1 MKALQ
6 IKGYGELR
14 ENIFLGDVPKPQIK
28 EGQVLVEVHAAS
40 VNPVD
45 YKIVLGNLKLLL
57 RLKLPAVFGYDFAG
71 IVSEKGN
78 GVTRLKIGDAV
89 YGRVPS
95 ESPGTFSEFVT
106 VDADVVSPKPKNL
119 DFIEAS
125 SIPLVGVTTVQVFN
139 KSNLIAGD
147 KVLIH
152 AGSGGIG
159 TFAIQYAKAKGA
171 YVYTTTSTQNMAW
184 VKALRAD
191 RVIDYK
197 TEDYKKIAKDLDVV
211 YDTLGG
217 QYTLD
222 AFDLVKPKGHI
233 TSIAG
238 GIDGETVKAL
248 GLPKII
254 QWILFFKGR
263 KIRKLAKQ
271 KGVHYNYVLMDPNRE
286 QLEQLTDLI
295 QQGTIKPVLDK
306 VYDLAD
312 GVEALVHQQSG
323 RAKGKIVIKM
333 R

>member
-6 IKGYGELR
+6 IKGYGEIQK
-14 ENIFLGDVPKPQIK
+14 NVFLGELTKPQPK

-45 YKIVLGNLKLLL
+45 YKIALGNLKLLL

-71 IVSEKGN
+71 VVAEKGD
-78 GVTRLKIGDAV
+78 GVTRLEVGDAV
-89 YGRVPS
+89 YGRVSS
-95 ESPGTFSEFVT
+95 ESPGTFAEFVA
-106 VDADVVSPKPKNL
+106 VDAEIVPLKPKNL
-119 DFIEAS
+119 DFIEAAC
-125 SIPLVGVTTVQVFN
+125 IPLVGVTTVQVFK
-139 KSNLIAGD
+139 KSNLKPGD

-171 YVYTTTSTQNMAW
+171 YVFTTTSTQNVSW
-184 VKALRAD
+184 VKALGAD

-197 TEDYKKIAKDLDVV
+197 KEDYKEIAKDLDVV

-222 AFDLVKPKGHI
+222 AFDLVKPGGHV

-263 KIRKLAKQ
+263 KIRKRAKQ
-271 KGVHYNYVLMDPNRE
+271 KGVHYNYVLMEPNRE
-286 QLEQLTDLI
+286 QLEQLTGLI
-295 QQGTIKPVLDK
+295 QQGAIKPVLDK
-306 VYDLAD
+306 VYELKD
-312 GVEALVHQQSG
+312 GVEALVHQESG
-323 RAKGKIVIKM
+323 RARGKIVIKM
-333 R
+333 G

>member
-6 IKGYGELR
+6 FKGYGKLR
-14 ENIFLGDVPKPQIK
+14 GNIFLGDVPKPQIR
-28 EGQVLVEVHAAS
+28 EGQVLVQVHAAS

-45 YKIVLGNLKLLL
+45 YKIVNGNLKLLL

-71 IVSEKGN
+71 VVTEAGN
-78 GVTRLKIGDAV
+78 GVDHVKMGDTV
-89 YGRVPS
+89 YGSLPS
-95 ESPGTFSEFVT
+95 ISPGTFAEFAA
-106 VDADVVSPKPKNL
+106 VDADVVALKPKNL
-119 DFIEAS
+119 NFIEAAC
-125 SIPLVGVTTVQVFN
+125 IPLVGLTTVQVFN
-139 KSNLIAGD
+139 KSNLKRGD

-159 TFAIQYAKAKGA
+159 TLAIQYAKAKGA
-171 YVYTTTSTQNMAW
+171 FVYTTTSTQNTEW
-184 VKALRAD
+184 VKDLGAD

-197 TEDYKKIAKDLDVV
+197 NEDYKKIAKDLDVV

-222 AFDLVKPKGHI
+222 AFDQVKPGGHV

-263 KIRKLAKQ
+263 KIRKRAEQ
-271 KGVHYNYVLMDPNRE
+271 KGAHYNYVLMDPNRE
-286 QLEQLTDLI
+286 QVEQLTALI
-295 QQGTIKPVLDK
+295 QQGAIKPVLDK
-306 VYDLAD
+306 VYDLDD

>member
-6 IKGYGELR
+6 IKGYGEIR
-14 ENIFLGDVPKPQIK
+14 KNVFLDEVEKPQPK

-71 IVSEKGN
+71 VVVEKGV
-78 GVTRLKIGDAV
+78 GVAHLEVGDSV

-95 ESPGTFSEFVT
+95 ESPCTFAEFVA
-106 VDADVVSPKPKNL
+106 VDAEIVSLKPKTL

-125 SIPLVGVTTVQVFN
+125 SIPLVGVTTVQVIN
-139 KSNLIAGD
+139 RSNLKCGD
-147 KVLIH
+147 RVLIH

-171 YVYTTTSTQNMAW
+171 YVFTTTSTQNVGW
-184 VKALRAD
+184 VKALGAD

-197 TEDYKKIAKDLDVV
+197 KEDYKEIAKDLDVV

-222 AFDLVKPKGHI
+222 AFNLVKPGGHV

-238 GIDGETVKAL
+238 GIDAETVKAL

-254 QWILFFKGR
+254 QWILFFKGL
-263 KIRKLAKQ
+263 KIRKMAKQ
-271 KGVHYNYVLMDPNRE
+271 KGVYYNYVLMDPNRE

-295 QQGTIKPVLDK
+295 QVGAVKPVLDK
-306 VYDLAD
+306 VYELKD
-312 GVEALVHQQSG
+312 GVDALEHQQSG
-323 RAKGKIVIKM
+323 RAKGKIVIKI